1 MNPNDHVSVYLQLQ
15 YLFVLCK
22 SGESG
27 GFFPD
32 AWCLKSTKKQLHVIY
47 KYYTDRTSKACKVAL
62 AHHRR
67 VGVHHF
73 MPVWKTQAVHRRQG
87 VVPSVGCRQRLPTST
102 GTLWGTTLRELGECD
117 ETKCTWCIRSMPSWK
132 HILPMDLRAE
142 SLRPAQYCSLLPI
155 ESECWAPGLVRMQR
169 IQARMKSEML
179 KKVIFSAWWNKCLSG
194 IQVFHIGLGMWRKT

>member
-1 MNPNDHVSVYLQLQ
+1 MNPNDRVSLYLQLQ

-22 SGESG
+22 SG

-32 AWCLKSTKKQLHVIY
+32 AWCLKSTEKQLHVIY
-47 KYYTDRTSKACKVAL
+47 KYHTDRTSKACKVAL

-102 GTLWGTTLRELGECD
+102 GALWGTTLRELGECD
-117 ETKCTWCIRSMPSWK
+117 ESKCTWCIRLIPWK

-142 SLRPAQYCSLLPI
+142 SLRPAQYCSLLI
-155 ESECWAPGLVRMQR
+155 TFAHRVRMLG
-169 IQARMKSEML
+169 ARTGEDAKDPGANE
-179 KKVIFSAWWNKCLSG
+179 IWNAQESY
-194 IQVFHIGLGMWRKT
+194 VLGMVK